1 MQKLVINWD
10 DTYTRAVG
18 FVEADRQVRSVAAD
32 IALGH
37 EDQRD
42 LLSAVELIRAH
53 RAGQID
59 FTDPNF
65 VMTEALVLANLSDL
79 EDRFDVTLVT
89 T

>member
-10 DTYTRAVG
+10 DTYTRTVG
-18 FVEADRQVRSVAAD
+18 FVEADRQVRSVAPD
-32 IALGH
+32 IALNH

-42 LLSAVELIRAH
+42 LLAAVELIRAH

-59 FTDPNF
+59 FADPNF
-65 VMTEALVLANLSDL
+65 AMTEALVLANLSDL
-79 EDRFDVTLVT
+79 EDRLDVTLVT